1 MRPSGSLEI
10 EGEQKQPQ
18 VFEEADPRGDE
29 AASSGVPH
37 NPWLLRCDRDQ
48 LTRLAAGALS
58 SGGGG
63 ASSHDSTPPQS
74 EAGSGREQAGR
85 AEGGGEAAGRG
96 EPPCRGETES
106 AAERDL
112 KKLHICLLIQDIHL
126 VIGRDPFDVERRA
139 QAELKELSKRE
150 LSHHHLM

>member
-58 SGGGG
+58 SGGG

-74 EAGSGREQAGR
+74 ETGPGREQGGR
-85 AEGGGEAAGRG
+85 AEGGGEAAGR
-96 EPPCRGETES
+96 ES
-106 AAERDL
+106 HPAGAKPSQRWS
-112 KKLHICLLIQDIHL
+112 
-126 VIGRDPFDVERRA
+126 GT
-139 QAELKELSKRE
+139 
-150 LSHHHLM
+150 